1 MASTSAQLESVM
13 IIDDNEMDNLL
24 NKIILEKFNYSQ
36 NIQLYNSPTTAIK
49 DLTEGKI
56 TPDAIFV
63 DINMPEMT
71 GFEFVEAFE
80 KIKRPE
86 LLKSKLFIISSS
98 DDKQDIRKAFS
109 FKSVSKYL
117 TKPLDIIQL
126 TSE

>member
-1 MASTSAQLESVM
+1 M

-36 NIQLYNSPTTAIK
+36 NIQLYNSPTVAIK

-80 KIKRPE
+80 KIERPE

>member
-1 MASTSAQLESVM
+1 MTSTSAQLESVM

-24 NKIILEKFNYSQ
+24 NKIILEKYNYSQ
-36 NIQLYNSPTTAIK
+36 NIQLYNSPTVAIK

-80 KIKRPE
+80 KIERPE

>member
-1 MASTSAQLESVM
+1 M

-24 NKIILEKFNYSQ
+24 NKIILEKHNFSKS
-36 NIQLYNSPTTAIK
+36 IQLYNSPTAAIK

-80 KIKRPE
+80 KINRPE
-86 LLKSKLFIISSS
+86 LNKSRLYIISSS
-98 DDKQDIRKAFS
+98 DDKQDIKKAFS

-117 TKPLDIIQL
+117 TKPLDIVQL

>member
-1 MASTSAQLESVM
+1 MTSTFAQLESVM

-36 NIQLYNSPTTAIK
+36 NIQLYNSPTIAIK
-49 DLTEGKI
+49 DLIEGKI

-80 KIKRPE
+80 KIERPE
-86 LLKSKLFIISSS
+86 LLKAKLFIISSS